1 MTCGRKK
8 TKITFGRERR
18 RRRRRGSG
26 GSSNKRRRRRE
37 ERPRHYQISRKR
49 FTRKSAAHLSRMV
62 GFGVQ
67 HPSCTNPRSRH
78 ERVTRG
84 GEVVRCVVIYLYMC
98 ACARAHLCM
107 WKWKRGCAEKEK
119 KREREANPRQSTRPH
134 RDSNSIAG
142 IAGQAI
148 SHSHVLNIDC

>member
-1 MTCGRKK
+1 MTRGRKK

-26 GSSNKRRRRRE
+26 GSSNKRRRRRR

-84 GEVVRCVVIYLYMC
+84 VGLLDALLYTCICVHALAHIY
-98 ACARAHLCM
+98 ACGSGREDARR
-107 WKWKRGCAEKEK
+107 KR
-119 KREREANPRQSTRPH
+119 KRERERPT
-134 RDSNSIAG
+134 RDSRHGHTATPIASL
-142 IAGQAI
+142 A
-148 SHSHVLNIDC
+148 